1 MNKELLFRYLSI
13 FLNQLSS
20 LYVVN
25 YFTKNGDGTENFIIY
40 SFITSIAVVA
50 LMDGGHGGYFT
61 RYLIL
66 AKKGFVNFRSTIEID
81 KLSSNFEYKKN
92 LDNIIKGSSRFINR
106 ICLFVVPIIFIVGFF
121 YFNTKNVNALYSVLI
136 ILLIALNITI
146 NLFNLR
152 WTSYLYGFLKIYEAH
167 KAQFISKVFLV
178 IFLVGLF
185 ISDNFK
191 VEFVIATFCLS
202 ALIGSLFFIKYCDFA
217 KNFLTEGI
225 YCVKKS
231 KYFDKI
237 FFFQYMKGF
246 TNLLSA
252 FLIHRLNFF
261 IFIYFALDSDVK
273 ILGVISQFGL
283 AIFGLSNMFL
293 FVLLPRMLNY
303 IGTNVEFKV
312 YFVNVW
318 FTVLTIFILLTF
330 GIIVFSQFFDITVL
344 NIIWQNKFLF
354 LLYILFLLLELNQN
368 LFNEVILMYNKF
380 PFLKASLITGFV
392 MFFLVLFFSKYL
404 EIKPIYY
411 ILIYGI
417 VNMSFNNWYWVIYG
431 SDLMNLKI
439 KDFRKINF
447 TKIKNIVK

>member
-1 MNKELLFRYLSI
+1 
-13 FLNQLSS
+13 
-20 LYVVN
+20 
-25 YFTKNGDGTENFIIY
+25 
-40 SFITSIAVVA
+40 
-50 LMDGGHGGYFT
+50 
-61 RYLIL
+61 
-66 AKKGFVNFRSTIEID
+66 
-81 KLSSNFEYKKN
+81 
-92 LDNIIKGSSRFINR
+92 
-106 ICLFVVPIIFIVGFF
+106 
-121 YFNTKNVNALYSVLI
+121 
-136 ILLIALNITI
+136 
-146 NLFNLR
+146 
-152 WTSYLYGFLKIYEAH
+152 
-167 KAQFISKVFLV
+167 
-178 IFLVGLF
+178 
-185 ISDNFK
+185 
-191 VEFVIATFCLS
+191 
-202 ALIGSLFFIKYCDFA
+202 
-217 KNFLTEGI
+217 
-225 YCVKKS
+225 
-231 KYFDKI
+231 
-237 FFFQYMKGF
+237 
-246 TNLLSA
+246 
-252 FLIHRLNFF
+252 
-261 IFIYFALDSDVK
+261 
-273 ILGVISQFGL
+273 
-283 AIFGLSNMFL
+283 
-293 FVLLPRMLNY
+293 MLNY